1 MNLINLRP
9 SLQRP
14 SLRQIEAFL
23 AVAEAGSF
31 SAAARKMAATQ
42 PALSQ
47 AVRELEEVLG
57 LRLFFRTT
65 RRVELTAEG
74 SALRD
79 RLAMGLDVLD
89 DALARARDLAQL
101 RSGHLRI
108 AAPPLLASTVLA
120 GLIAEFAARHPGLSF
135 DLADVVSAEI
145 PQLVRRGLADVGVG
159 TFVEG
164 EAGLDRRVLLGD
176 VMALVCRPDHPLAQG
191 PAGWADLAGERL
203 IGLDRASGLRRLADL
218 GLESAGLDLSP
229 VIVVHQVATALA
241 LVEAGMGVAVFPRYA
256 LHDRGDRLVCQPLE
270 APRLKREVVMLT
282 ATDRAPS
289 PVAEAFARH
298 LLQGFGAA
306 YRRNDGG

>member
-1 MNLINLRP
+1 MNLINN
-9 SLQRP
+9 RP

-47 AVRELEEVLG
+47 AVRELEDQLA
-57 LRLFFRTT
+57 LRLFTRTT
-65 RRVELTAEG
+65 RRVDLTAAG
-74 SALRD
+74 AALRD

-120 GLIAEFAARHPGLSF
+120 RLIASFAARHPGLSF

-176 VMALVCRPDHPLAQG
+176 VMSLVCRHDHPLAQG
-191 PAGWADLAGERL
+191 PVAWADLAGQRL
-203 IGLDRASGLRRLADL
+203 IGLDRASGLRRLADR
-218 GLESAGLDLSP
+218 GLDMAGLDLAP
-229 VIVVHQVATALA
+229 VITVHQVATALA
-241 LVEAGMGVAVFPRYA
+241 LVQAGMGVAVFPRYA
-256 LHDRGDRLVCQPLE
+256 VHDRGESLSCQPLE
-270 APRLKREVVMLT
+270 APRLKREVVMVT
-282 ATDRAPS
+282 AADHAPS
-289 PVAEAFARH
+289 PVAEAFQRH
-298 LLQGFGAA
+298 LMQGFAAA
-306 YRRNDGG
+306 YRREGGV